1 MYAIMDEAERRH
13 LMESLIDKIQIY
25 EERQPN
31 GQWLKSIRFKLPI
44 IDADMSLSLD
54 KDSHIE
60 TVCLLYHKKNDFIR
74 APYDPKNEKQLKNM
88 TEKIRS
94 GSAEVSEP

>member
-1 MYAIMDEAERRH
+1 MFSTTVNDYEMFSGSVDIHSNVSRH
-13 LMESLIDKIQIY
+13 V
-25 EERQPN
+25 
-31 GQWLKSIRFKLPI
+31 
-44 IDADMSLSLD
+44 
-54 KDSHIE
+54 E

-94 GSAEVSEP
+94 RSAEVSEP